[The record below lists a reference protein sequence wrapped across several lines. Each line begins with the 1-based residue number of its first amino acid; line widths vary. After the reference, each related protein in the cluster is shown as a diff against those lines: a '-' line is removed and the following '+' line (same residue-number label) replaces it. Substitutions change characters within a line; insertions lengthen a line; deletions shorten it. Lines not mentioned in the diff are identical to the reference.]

1 VSFNLWLMFLVVI
14 LRKSKEGIKKQEKTL
29 LFTFKISFSGIA
41 IMSSPAATSGYLN
54 KKKNYTKLRATK
66 WNRRFFSIE
75 EGNLN
80 WRNIPCSRIK
90 GSIDLCDDF
99 TVQKVTK
106 NRKTGQGK
114 ENESCH
120 NGGMFVVTSNQ
131 RKFFLETE
139 TSEDCDRWVK
149 SIQLYLEVRAR
160 GRQTNA
166 VTESNRTG
174 VNLFDTK
181 KRMKVEKSDFASIDW
196 TETQRQMLDDFLMG
210 TSKSSQDY

>member
-1 VSFNLWLMFLVVI
+1 MSFNLWLMFLVVI

-90 GSIDLCDDF
+90 DRLICVMTSPSRRL
-99 TVQKVTK
+99 
-106 NRKTGQGK
+106 RKTERLAK
-114 ENESCH
+114 ERR
-120 NGGMFVVTSNQ
+120 M
-131 RKFFLETE
+131 K
-139 TSEDCDRWVK
+139 
-149 SIQLYLEVRAR
+149 
-160 GRQTNA
+160 A
-166 VTESNRTG
+166 VTMEEC
-174 VNLFDTK
+174 L
-181 KRMKVEKSDFASIDW
+181 
-196 TETQRQMLDDFLMG
+196 L
-210 TSKSSQDY
+210 